1 MNEIRWGIKR
11 CIAVFVQAVGP
22 AKREEHEQ
30 RTDKGRKKKRCMRVG

>member
-30 RTDKGRKKKRCMRVG
+30 GRTRGEKRSGI